1 MSKTRMVLMGAPTP
15 TTSNLPAALIVFLP
29 FPCQRLPVAKQWA
42 TGTQWRTK
50 MAAGGSNPAP
60 LWKG

>member
-1 MSKTRMVLMGAPTP
+1 MGAPTP
-15 TTSNLPAALIVFLP
+15 TTSNLPAALIVSLP
-29 FPCQRLPVAKQWA
+29 SPSQRLPVAKQWA

-50 MAAGGSNPAP
+50 MAAVGSNPAP